1 MRHHDL
7 IYSPMPRGNGA
18 YVVHRCLSKHIDGY
32 EIADFHPAVAYFP
45 PLLLKAITPR
55 RTRLVHTCPD
65 HAIFF
70 TRPATPLI
78 ITFHNFV
85 LDAFMRPF
93 SSAAQWLHYRTDLA
107 LFTRLAVQRAARITS
122 VSRFT
127 AELVRREL
135 RIERDIEVI
144 PNGVDTGLFSPG
156 KKRTGHPVRVF
167 FSGNLTKRKGSQWL
181 EAIADRLN
189 PDICL
194 YATQGLRG
202 HGTVRQS
209 SSMRL
214 MGPVPLA
221 QMPDRYREMDILL
234 LPTVRE
240 GCSMSVLEAMACGL
254 PVVASNC
261 SSLPEQIE
269 DGKGGYLCP
278 VGDVEAFAEK
288 INLLAA
294 SSRMRREMGDYNR
307 DRAETK
313 FTIDRMIAGYQS
325 VFNEV
330 IKHHS

>member
-1 MRHHDL
+1 
-7 IYSPMPRGNGA
+7 
-18 YVVHRCLSKHIDGY
+18 
-32 EIADFHPAVAYFP
+32 
-45 PLLLKAITPR
+45 
-55 RTRLVHTCPD
+55 
-65 HAIFF
+65 
-70 TRPATPLI
+70 
-78 ITFHNFV
+78 
-85 LDAFMRPF
+85 
-93 SSAAQWLHYRTDLA
+93 
-107 LFTRLAVQRAARITS
+107 
-122 VSRFT
+122 
-127 AELVRREL
+127 
-135 RIERDIEVI
+135 
-144 PNGVDTGLFSPG
+144 
-156 KKRTGHPVRVF
+156 
-167 FSGNLTKRKGSQWL
+167 
-181 EAIADRLN
+181 
-189 PDICL
+189 
-194 YATQGLRG
+194 
-202 HGTVRQS
+202 
-209 SSMRL
+209 